1 MALLTVPV
9 VSNFS
14 SELPLDCVIVP
25 VPVPVPA
32 AAAAVLPMTSVPV
45 LSVVRS
51 VDIQPQDEYY
61 DKKSKVFSAF
71 DYSAIPRG
79 RDSEEDMEKHG
90 ISKSQIKSQR
100 PRFL

>member
-1 MALLTVPV
+1 MLFEIVPV
-9 VSNFS
+9 VSNFK
-14 SELPLDCVIVP
+14 SEDPLDCVIVP
-25 VPVPVPA
+25 VP
-32 AAAAVLPMTSVPV
+32 AAAVLPMTSVPV

-79 RDSEEDMEKHG
+79 RDSEENMEKHG